1 METLARAIK
10 GTELQ
15 EWWSAQET
23 YTERS
28 LLHEGGV
35 LRPDRIYR
43 RADGRWV
50 VADYKTGVS
59 KPEHE
64 AQVRQYAELLEPIL
78 GERPLPVLLYLRE
91 TEILVHEF
99 P

>member
-10 GTELQ
+10 GPELQ

-50 VADYKTGVS
+50 VADYKTGA
-59 KPEHE
+59 PQAEHE
-64 AQVRQYAELLEPIL
+64 EQVRRYADLLEPVL
-78 GERPLPVLLYLRE
+78 GERPLPVVLYLRRP
-91 TEILVHEF
+91 TILRHEF
-99 P
+99 S